1 MSQLKTSFSYPCDCG
16 RVGIMNLGK
25 NRFVCLKS
33 MCTKQYSMVN
43 KYNLMQTRK
52 EWEKSKNKPV
62 SQKQNV
68 VHVQSITLDA
78 QREKSQKEDCTY
90 EYSVPEFQPPVP
102 YVGESQSTQSNQET
116 VIPDELPFGYRY
128 VYRLEWEK
136 QKRYII
142 DMYLQY
148 CIDE

>member
-52 EWEKSKNKPV
+52 EWEKSKSKALKQT
-62 SQKQNV
+62 QKQNV
-68 VHVQSITLDA
+68 VHVQSITMDP
-78 QREKSQKEDCTY
+78 QREKNQKKPSLRILC
-90 EYSVPEFQPPVP
+90 S
-102 YVGESQSTQSNQET
+102 
-116 VIPDELPFGYRY
+116 
-128 VYRLEWEK
+128 
-136 QKRYII
+136 
-142 DMYLQY
+142 
-148 CIDE
+148 